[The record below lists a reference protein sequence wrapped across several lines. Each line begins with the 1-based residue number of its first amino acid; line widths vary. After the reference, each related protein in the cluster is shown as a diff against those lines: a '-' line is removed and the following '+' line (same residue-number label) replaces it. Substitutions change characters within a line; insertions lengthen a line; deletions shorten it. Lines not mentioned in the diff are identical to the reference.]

1 MSKQRGVVEQ
11 LGLALNALRLEVPA
25 EVMDDV
31 DLRFRAVITKLEA
44 LEQTERYYVELICA
58 VATKNEDETR
68 HQTALRYIRERET
81 HRSGPPAAAA
91 ERSE

>member
-1 MSKQRGVVEQ
+1 MSDRPAREVWVHKGTTWVRESE
-11 LGLALNALRLEVPA
+11 LEALEA
-25 EVMDDV
+25 
-31 DLRFRAVITKLEA
+31 KLEA
-44 LEQTERYYVELICA
+44 LEHTERYYVELICA